1 MRGIKGLKEEMA
13 KMLEDIR
20 EELREQG
27 IYVNREM
34 EEMKRKVKDLKEE
47 TKMARGKSRDEGT
60 DGEIREKNK
69 GMGERRRRKKE
80 KKGKG
85 IGREN

>member
-34 EEMKRKVKDLKEE
+34 EEMK
-47 TKMARGKSRDEGT
+47 
-60 DGEIREKNK
+60 
-69 GMGERRRRKKE
+69 KK
-80 KKGKG
+80 
-85 IGREN
+85 R

>member
-27 IYVNREM
+27 IYVSREM

-47 TKMARGKSRDEGT
+47 TKMARGKSREEGT
-60 DGEIREKNK
+60 DGEIRKKNR
-69 GMGERRRRKKE
+69 GMEERRRRKKE
-80 KKGKG
+80 ERGKG